1 MSKLGLEQ
9 CEQDTLPISI
19 IRQCEPVVQEHLLT
33 IINTSLK
40 SGHFLQTWKQVL
52 VKSIIKNP
60 KMGTPDKNY
69 RPVSNLKYFSKIL
82 ECMALQ
88 QIVDHCEHNNLLP
101 RNQSAYQK
109 GYSCE
114 TVLVKLA
121 DCILNGME
129 CQEIS
134 AVVACD
140 LSAAFDTVNILVLLS
155 TFHNYYSITGDVL
168 KWVESYLTD
177 WSCSVMINGKKS
189 PPKHL
194 ILSVPQ
200 GSGSGAC
207 FFIMYAATLFEIV
220 EEVDL
225 FGFADD
231 HILTNTFKAG
241 DRLSEMNSSINL
253 ENALINTKTWMDGVK
268 LKMNLDKTE
277 FIYFGFRT

>member
-1 MSKLGLEQ
+1 MNAKGDAKKLFNTVNGLTNRVKANPLPDGYMDQELADHFSNYLYNKIKTIRDKMQHIPNYTPPTRDVPKLSYFNELNKDVICTIMSKLGLKQ

-19 IRQCEPVVQEHLLT
+19 ILQCEPIVQEHLLI

-40 SGHFLQTWKQVL
+40 SGHFPQTWKQVL
-52 VKSIIKNP
+52 VKPIIKNP

-69 RPVSNLKYFSKIL
+69 RPISNLKYFSKIL
-82 ECMALQ
+82 ECAALQ

-114 TVLVKLA
+114 TMLVKLA

-140 LSAAFDTVNILVLLS
+140 LSAAFDTINISVLLP
-155 TFHNYYSITGDVL
+155 TFHNYYGITGDVL

-177 WSCSVMINGKKS
+177 QSCSVMINGKS
-189 PPKHL
+189 HHL
-194 ILSVPQ
+194 NI
-200 GSGSGAC
+200 
-207 FFIMYAATLFEIV
+207 
-220 EEVDL
+220 
-225 FGFADD
+225 
-231 HILTNTFKAG
+231 
-241 DRLSEMNSSINL
+241 
-253 ENALINTKTWMDGVK
+253 
-268 LKMNLDKTE
+268 
-277 FIYFGFRT
+277 